1 MNIYGNKKLALLF
14 LLPALLLLLLFVYYP
29 IAESFVLSLYRW
41 KAFSSDRVY
50 VGLEYYR
57 KLFSDAVFYTALKNN
72 VLYSAISIVFQVGL
86 GLVFAAIL
94 EEKAFRGMQPFFRT
108 VYFLPSVISISV
120 VGLLF
125 QLVYHPSIG
134 LLNQGLRGIGLG
146 GLCHAWLGE
155 KNTAIFA
162 IIATSQWQYM
172 GYSIL
177 LFLVAI
183 QKIPQELYEAAE
195 IDGVNAFQKFRYVT
209 LPQVKDTLVM
219 RVIITLIGGFKVFD
233 EVYVMTAGGPGRS
246 TEVLAS
252 YLYRAG
258 FRNDEMGLASAI
270 ATTIFA
276 ITFTMTLVQLLA
288 SKRQES

>member
-1 MNIYGNKKLALLF
+1 
-14 LLPALLLLLLFVYYP
+14 
-29 IAESFVLSLYRW
+29 
-41 KAFSSDRVY
+41 
-50 VGLEYYR
+50 
-57 KLFSDAVFYTALKNN
+57 
-72 VLYSAISIVFQVGL
+72 
-86 GLVFAAIL
+86 
-94 EEKAFRGMQPFFRT
+94 MQPFFRT

-172 GYSIL
+172 GYIML

-195 IDGVNAFQKFRYVT
+195 IDGCGRLQTMR
-209 LPQVKDTLVM
+209 
-219 RVIITLIGGFKVFD
+219 RVILPIMRPSIVSVGLYAFINAWNEFMFGYIFISQDRFRTITPAIMLFKGANSIDWGGLMAASVIAVLPVAFVFLFLQRFF
-233 EVYVMTAGGPGRS
+233 MAGMMSGAVKG
-246 TEVLAS
+246 
-252 YLYRAG
+252 
-258 FRNDEMGLASAI
+258 
-270 ATTIFA
+270 
-276 ITFTMTLVQLLA
+276 
-288 SKRQES
+288 